1 MRNIFKYGLLAMAIV
16 VTSVGVRAQDIPVSG
31 VVKDKSNNST
41 LPYASVIVKNE
52 SGKTVPQLS
61 TTTDDNGRFSTKV
74 KSGYRLVFSF
84 NTWIFAISSSG
95 IIANGLT
102 VAPDSKPAAS

>member
-1 MRNIFKYGLLAMAIV
+1 MRNIFKYGLLAMAIA

-52 SGKTVPQLS
+52 SGKML
-61 TTTDDNGRFSTKV
+61 GAFI
-74 KSGYRLVFSF
+74 LVFCLLAVSLQKLRVV
-84 NTWIFAISSSG
+84 TDLYSLSWRS
-95 IIANGLT
+95 T
-102 VAPDSKPAAS
+102 VFQSKLLNLQNACKYI

>member
-41 LPYASVIVKNE
+41 LPYASVIVKNKVE
-52 SGKTVPQLS
+52 KLCLSFQPQLMI
-61 TTTDDNGRFSTKV
+61 TDDSLQKLRVVTDLYSL
-74 KSGYRLVFSF
+74 S
-84 NTWIFAISSSG
+84 
-95 IIANGLT
+95 
-102 VAPDSKPAAS
+102 

>member
-1 MRNIFKYGLLAMAIV
+1 MRNIFKYGLLAMAIA

-61 TTTDDNGRFSTKV
+61 TTTDDNGRFSKKLRVVTDLY
-74 KSGYRLVFSF
+74 SLSWRSTVFQ
-84 NTWIFAISSSG
+84 
-95 IIANGLT
+95 
-102 VAPDSKPAAS
+102 SKLLNLQNACKYI